1 MDHDAPEGWPRGGE
15 WNWLWEAYVVGLTV
29 AAIVAV
35 VLLNHRYP
43 GNVVGAAIA
52 LSAMAA
58 VVLVFGRHVTRLRER
73 DWRTFAFVGVVI
85 GLWVAALS
93 ASPVA
98 VAAVP
103 AIYPVVF
110 STLPLR
116 IALVV
121 TTAINLVPL
130 ALVLLG
136 QGVRSPNLRQPRCPC
151 PSAVWASRCGGRRV
165 DLLR

>member
-1 MDHDAPEGWPRGGE
+1 M
-15 WNWLWEAYVVGLTV
+15 
-29 AAIVAV
+29 IAV
-35 VLLNHRYP
+35 ILLNHRFP
-43 GNVVGAAIA
+43 GDVPVAVAALTGIAVGV
-52 LSAMAA
+52 LA
-58 VVLVFGRHVTRLRER
+58 VGRRVARLPEG
-73 DWRTFAFVGVVI
+73 DWRTLLFVGVVVAF
-85 GLWVAALS
+85 WVLAVWA
-93 ASPVA
+93 PQVA

-103 AIYPVVF
+103 AIYPLVF

-116 IALVV
+116 NALVV
-121 TTAINLVPL
+121 TTAINLIPL

>member
-1 MDHDAPEGWPRGGE
+1 LAHIAVRRRCGAFWVLAVWAPQ
-15 WNWLWEAYVVGLTV
+15 
-29 AAIVAV
+29 
-35 VLLNHRYP
+35 
-43 GNVVGAAIA
+43 
-52 LSAMAA
+52 
-58 VVLVFGRHVTRLRER
+58 
-73 DWRTFAFVGVVI
+73 
-85 GLWVAALS
+85 
-93 ASPVA
+93 VA

-103 AIYPVVF
+103 AIYLLVF

-116 IALVV
+116 NALVV
-121 TTAINLVPL
+121 TTAINLIPL